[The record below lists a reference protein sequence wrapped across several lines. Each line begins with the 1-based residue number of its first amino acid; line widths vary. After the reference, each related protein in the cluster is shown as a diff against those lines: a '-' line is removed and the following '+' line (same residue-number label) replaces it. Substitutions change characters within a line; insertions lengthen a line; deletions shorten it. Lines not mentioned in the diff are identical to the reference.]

1 MSKHCAKT
9 ALNHLL
15 KIDDAKKELANTVR
29 KTISREV
36 QNLCNDKDSVFR
48 GSNIKNFSWK
58 SAHKELQ
65 KNCPVTIDL
74 MKIICGNNKTEK
86 LTPRLISSVGIM
98 LFNRNQQMNAI
109 QSINSVLMFRG
120 HVRTRVSYIYD
131 TLLHVHY
138 HDWVN
143 DIHFF
148 VPVTFCKFLMRYNV
162 LKTFKSENY
171 VNRQQSPNVL
181 S

>member
-1 MSKHCAKT
+1 MTKT
-9 ALNHLL
+9 LYSEALIL
-15 KIDDAKKELANTVR
+15 KI
-29 KTISREV
+29 SR
-36 QNLCNDKDSVFR
+36 
-48 GSNIKNFSWK
+48 K
-58 SAHKELQ
+58 SAPKELQ

-120 HVRTRVSYIYD
+120 YVRTRVSYICD
-131 TLLHVHY
+131 TLSHVHY

-143 DIHFF
+143 DI
-148 VPVTFCKFLMRYNV
+148 PVTFCKFLMRYNV
-162 LKTFKSENY
+162 LKTLKSENY
-171 VNRQQSPNVL
+171 VNRQQSPNF
-181 S
+181 

>member
-1 MSKHCAKT
+1 MLQFA
-9 ALNHLL
+9 
-15 KIDDAKKELANTVR
+15 E
-29 KTISREV
+29 
-36 QNLCNDKDSVFR
+36 NDKETSVYEQA
-48 GSNIKNFSWK
+48 K
-58 SAHKELQ
+58 LQ
-65 KNCPVTIDL
+65 L
-74 MKIICGNNKTEK
+74 
-86 LTPRLISSVGIM
+86 
-98 LFNRNQQMNAI
+98 
-109 QSINSVLMFRG
+109 
-120 HVRTRVSYIYD
+120 
-131 TLLHVHY
+131 VHY